1 MSGTWMARSSRTA
14 GPLRLSS
21 SPEPVSDRPS
31 VLFVCLKNS
40 GRSQFAAGLFRELTG
55 NTFDVSSAGTKAD
68 RRINGLFA
76 AALLELGIDVSGQNP
91 RQLTYR
97 MNREADRVVV
107 LGRNVDVQPT
117 AGTTIEVW
125 DIDELSRRGIGGL
138 ERIRLIRVDIAIR
151 VNDLALRLSDIGT

>member
-40 GRSQFAAGLFRELTG
+40 GRSQLAAGLFRELTG

-68 RRINGLFA
+68 RRSMVCSPRHFWSSGSMSAVRIL
-76 AALLELGIDVSGQNP
+76 VS
-91 RQLTYR
+91 
-97 MNREADRVVV
+97 
-107 LGRNVDVQPT
+107 
-117 AGTTIEVW
+117 
-125 DIDELSRRGIGGL
+125 SRTG
-138 ERIRLIRVDIAIR
+138 
-151 VNDLALRLSDIGT
+151 